1 MDEAKFS
8 DFVVCEGKCGLVSI
22 ASNFVPVSERLLA
35 GKWMARIFARVNII
49 AVVVGRFNNTL
60 VVGFIVLINFE
71 LTPPR

>member
-1 MDEAKFS
+1 MDKAKFS

-22 ASNFVPVSERLLA
+22 ANFVPVSERLLA